1 MFLHHVNNVEHNI
14 KKYLHWQR
22 DNPSYSSMTL
32 YIKTATLKNDTF
44 SEVTISSKGK
54 YFLKS
59 IPEDEVSQF
68 YFLYY
73 RS

>member
-1 MFLHHVNNVEHNI
+1 MFLHHVNNIGHNI
-14 KKYLHWQR
+14 KKISIGNL
-22 DNPSYSSMTL
+22 SYSSMIL
-32 YIKTATLKNDTF
+32 YIKTVTLKNDTF
-44 SEVTISSKGK
+44 SEITITSKGK

>member
-1 MFLHHVNNVEHNI
+1 MI
-14 KKYLHWQR
+14 
-22 DNPSYSSMTL
+22 L
-32 YIKTATLKNDTF
+32 YIKTVTLKNDTF
-44 SEVTISSKGK
+44 SEITITSKGK

>member
-1 MFLHHVNNVEHNI
+1 MFLYHVNNIEHNI
-14 KKYLHWQR
+14 KEYLYWQR

-32 YIKTATLKNDTF
+32 YIKTVILKNDTF
-44 SEVTISSKGK
+44 SEITITSKGK